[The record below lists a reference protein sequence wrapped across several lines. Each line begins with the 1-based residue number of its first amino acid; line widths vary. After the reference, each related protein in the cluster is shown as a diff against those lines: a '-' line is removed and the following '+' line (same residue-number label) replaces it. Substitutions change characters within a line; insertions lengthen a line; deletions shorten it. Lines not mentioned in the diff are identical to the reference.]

1 MNDRFKFRIWDKK
14 EKRFIDHPQIN
25 PLFGCVCGY
34 ENSTYPLQ
42 IEQCTGLKDKNGNLI
57 YEGDI
62 VKIPDDWSEY
72 GMSAGSEKEV
82 YFYDGGFRFKPEPD
96 AFERGCR
103 GHWMEDVD
111 GVLEIIGNIH
121 ENKGE

>member
-1 MNDRFKFRIWDKK
+1 MNDRFKFRVWDKK

-62 VKIPDDWSEY
+62 VIGRKEIVVCELKEY
-72 GMSAGSEKEV
+72 KDVVEYKDGAYFPFNWTGVYNPEK
-82 YFYDGGFRFKPEPD
+82 F
-96 AFERGCR
+96 
-103 GHWMEDVD
+103 
-111 GVLEIIGNIH
+111 EIIGNIH
-121 ENKGE
+121 EQAEQKD

>member
-1 MNDRFKFRIWDKK
+1 MTDRFKFRVWDTK
-14 EKRFIDHPQIN
+14 EKRFMDHPQIN

-62 VKIPDDWSEY
+62 VKIPSDWDTY
-72 GMSAGSEKEV
+72 GMMSGAEREV
-82 YFYDGGFRFKPEPD
+82 YFFDGGFRLKPKDPHQ
-96 AFERGCR
+96 GR
-103 GHWMEDVD
+103 GHWLEDID
-111 GVLEIIGNIH
+111 GQLEIIDNIH
-121 ENKGE
+121 ETKEETK

>member
-1 MNDRFKFRIWDKK
+1 MTDRFKFRVWDTK

-42 IEQCTGLKDKNGNLI
+42 IEQCTGISDKNGNLI

-62 VKIPDDWSEY
+62 VRYWWNQKTNTGAIFWNNEFARFCIANNETHCPEDSNCLMFVSDKKII
-72 GMSAGSEKEV
+72 
-82 YFYDGGFRFKPEPD
+82 
-96 AFERGCR
+96 
-103 GHWMEDVD
+103 
-111 GVLEIIGNIH
+111 EIIGNIH
-121 ENKGE
+121 QPREEKQ